1 MKIMWEEIADCL
13 RSEVAEYG
21 ALLHLFEEQQRLLF
35 KRDAS
40 GVVMTTTAL
49 DAQVNTLQ
57 KCRMRREASVSAFA
71 ASRGELVNASL
82 LRSLLLHVAIDAQPL
97 ISALV
102 ADINRLISRV
112 RRASRQNRL
121 FLSRTIENQ
130 QEIIRQFRPEAVTK
144 TYSPTGRASFAV
156 LGQVAALVAEG

>member
-1 MKIMWEEIADCL
+1 MKIIWEEIAEHL
-13 RSEVAEYG
+13 RTEVAEYG

-35 KRDAS
+35 KRDAA

-49 DAQVNTLQ
+49 DAQVYVLQ
-57 KCRMRREASVSAFA
+57 EVRQRREASVSAFA
-71 ASRGELVNASL
+71 LANGEPPAAK
-82 LRSLLLHVAIDAQPL
+82 LRSLIPLVAREAQPL
-97 ISALV
+97 IAALV

-130 QEIIRQFRPEAVTK
+130 QEIIRKFRPEAVTR
-144 TYSPTGRASFAV
+144 TYSPSGRASYAAI
-156 LGQVAALVAEG
+156 GQVASLVAEG

>member
-49 DAQVNTLQ
+49 DAQVNILQ

-71 ASRGELVNASL
+71 ASRGEPSGAS
-82 LRSLLLHVAIDAQPL
+82 LRSLLPHVAVEAQPL